1 MHRKRKSP
9 VPKQLLNQVR
19 ARERQEMQDRKLARE
34 NAERRSLLE
43 DIIDRGFQTFLEV
56 GSALKEIKE
65 RKLWS
70 PEYASFEDYCEGRW
84 NWTMRYANNVV
95 RAARTAQILGPPFPA
110 NEAIAREMAKLVEDD
125 PEQGQAAW
133 AAFTADSPNPTA
145 KETRAFLRNYLREE
159 PVAKPVAQPKPTDD
173 YAKRTL
179 KYIESTLSELN
190 PKQHPAYI
198 RTLHRFATEA
208 MYMSYGLYRPRKGQ
222 KVVGFINC
230 SEAEKFGIG
239 TPDEPVE
246 DDALSD

>member
-19 ARERQEMQDRKLARE
+19 ARERQEMQDRKLAKE
-34 NAERRSLLE
+34 NAERRTLLE

-70 PEYASFEDYCEGRW
+70 PEYGSFEDYCEGRW

-133 AAFTADSPNPTA
+133 AAFIADSPNPTA
-145 KETRAFLRNYLREE
+145 KETRAFLRNYLAER
-159 PVAKPVAQPKPTDD
+159 ACRKARG
-173 YAKRTL
+173 A
-179 KYIESTLSELN
+179 
-190 PKQHPAYI
+190 A
-198 RTLHRFATEA
+198 EA
-208 MYMSYGLYRPRKGQ
+208 
-222 KVVGFINC
+222 N
-230 SEAEKFGIG
+230 
-239 TPDEPVE
+239 
-246 DDALSD
+246 

>member
-1 MHRKRKSP
+1 MLPKKRKSP
-9 VPKQLLNQVR
+9 VPVQLLNQVR
-19 ARERQEMQDRKLARE
+19 ARERQEMEDRKLARE

-110 NEAIAREMAKLVEDD
+110 NEAIAREMAKLVEQD

-133 AAFTADSPNPTA
+133 AAFIAESPNPTA

-159 PVAKPVAQPKPTDD
+159 PAARPTPPKPLAVDAT
-173 YAKRTL
+173 KRTIQYL
-179 KYIESTLSELN
+179 ESNLAELE
-190 PKQHPAYI
+190 PRQRASYLAALYRHVQ
-198 RTLHRFATEA
+198 EA
-208 MYMSYGLYRPRKGQ
+208 MYLSFGASRIKAKRK
-222 KVVGFINC
+222 INSPDNPLSL
-230 SEAEKFGIG
+230 SEYLK
-239 TPDEPVE
+239 
-246 DDALSD
+246 S